1 MTNIEFLNRLLE
13 LLVQIQQ
20 IPAPTFQEKKRAQFV
35 HKRFQNEG
43 LSDVSMDAVGN
54 VYACLPGKGS
64 GRPLIISAHLDTV
77 FPLDT
82 DLTITRETNRIIG
95 PGIGDNSLGVA
106 ALFGLLWLLREEDH
120 FHPGDIWLVANVG
133 EEGLGD
139 LLGMRAVVDRFG
151 KDVLA
156 YLVLE
161 GLSLGYIQH
170 RALGV
175 RRYRITAK
183 SEGGHSWSD
192 YGRPSSI
199 HAIAALVT
207 NISSLKLPLEPRTT
221 LNVGRI
227 SGGTSVNVIAAEAW
241 MELDLRSEDSNTL
254 AELIRDLERLIKLAG
269 KPGVKFEK
277 EIIGQ
282 RPSGALEI
290 SHPLIS
296 LADECLREQDFQ
308 PLLTVGSTDANI
320 PLSRNYPS
328 LVLGVTTGG
337 GAHTTEEFI
346 YIDPIIQGMAQ
357 LVQFVI
363 QAWDH

>member
-1 MTNIEFLNRLLE
+1 MITSESLDRFLE

-20 IPAPTFQEKKRAQFV
+20 IPTPTFYEKKRARFV
-35 HKRFQNEG
+35 LERFQIEG
-43 LSDVSMDAVGN
+43 LEDVSMDPVGN
-54 VYACLPGKGS
+54 VYARLPGTRG
-64 GRPLIISAHLDTV
+64 GLPLIISAHLDTV

-82 DLTITRETNRIIG
+82 DLTVTRKVERIFG

-106 ALFGLLWLLREEDH
+106 SLFGLLWSLREGSH
-120 FHPGDIWLVANVG
+120 GLPGDIWLVANVC

-139 LLGMRAVVDRFG
+139 LRGMRAVVDRFG
-151 KDVLA
+151 NDVLA

-175 RRYRITAK
+175 QRYRISAIT
-183 SEGGHSWSD
+183 EGGHSWTD

-199 HAIAALVT
+199 HALAALVT
-207 NISSLKLPLEPRTT
+207 EISSMKLPLEPRTT

-227 SGGTSVNVIAAEAW
+227 GGGTSVNVIAAEAW
-241 MELDLRSEDSNTL
+241 MELDLRSEDPKTL
-254 AELIRDLERLIKLAG
+254 AELVREIERLLKMAHR
-269 KPGVKFEK
+269 PGLTFEA

-282 RPSGALEI
+282 RPAGALEI

-296 LADECLREQDFQ
+296 LADECLREQDIQ
-308 PLLTVGSTDANI
+308 PLLTIGSTDANI
-320 PLSRNYPS
+320 PLSRHLPS

-346 YIDPIIQGMAQ
+346 DLDPILRGMAH
-357 LVQFVI
+357 LVQFVSR
-363 QAWDH
+363 AWNQ

>member
-1 MTNIEFLNRLLE
+1 MMTNEFLNRFLGV
-13 LLVQIQQ
+13 LVQIQQ
-20 IPAPTFQEKKRAQFV
+20 IPTPTFQEKKRAMFV
-35 HKRFQNEG
+35 LERFKNEG
-43 LSDVSMDAVGN
+43 LDDVSMDPVGN
-54 VYACLPGKGS
+54 VYARLPGTQS
-64 GRPLIISAHLDTV
+64 GLPLVISAHLDTV

-82 DLTITRETNRIIG
+82 DLTITREVDRIFG

-106 ALFGLLWLLREEDH
+106 SLFGLLWLLREGGYVL
-120 FHPGDIWLVANVG
+120 PGDIWLVANVC

-139 LLGMRAVVDRFG
+139 LRGMRAVVDRFG
-151 KDVLA
+151 KDLLA

-175 RRYRITAK
+175 RRYRISAK
-183 SEGGHSWSD
+183 SEGGHSWTD

-199 HAIAALVT
+199 HALAALVT
-207 NISSLKLPLEPRTT
+207 EISSMKLPLDPRTT

-227 SGGTSVNVIAAEAW
+227 GGGTSVNVIAAEAW
-241 MELDLRSEDSNTL
+241 MELDLRSEDPNTL
-254 AELIRDLERLIKLAG
+254 VDLARDIERLLKLAQ
-269 KPGVKFEK
+269 KPGVTFEA

-282 RPSGALEI
+282 RPAGALEI

-296 LADECLREQDFQ
+296 LADECLREQDIQ
-308 PLLTVGSTDANI
+308 PLLTIGSTDANI
-320 PLSRNYPS
+320 PLSRNIPS

-346 YIDPIIQGMAQ
+346 DLDPIMRGMAQ
-357 LVQFVI
+357 LVQFVS
-363 QAWDH
+363 QAWNQ